1 MDLSGLLPVM
11 RESDAF
17 IALRRRLAQGRARA
31 RLIESARPLLLAALA
46 QEWQEPVV
54 VLTSRPEEARELAE
68 AFPSYL
74 GAGRPVH
81 LFPEPD
87 ALPYERLTPDPL
99 TNQQRL
105 DVLGLLLESSD
116 SPIIVASA
124 RAALHRTL
132 EPSVLRNAS
141 LHLRTGQRLTPEALA
156 LKALALGY
164 QQLSQVEAPGEMARR
179 GGIVDLFPPS
189 APFPVRIE
197 FVGSSIESLRQFEAA
212 SQRSVALVEAV
223 SLGPALEVAPRVG
236 ASLDALEE
244 QGLFAVSDPQ
254 AAARLRRELDALLR
268 GFPEE
273 DAAFY
278 APLFHDA
285 SLLDYLPSGG
295 LLVLDEP
302 SEIEAVLAHLHE
314 QADSSR
320 QALVATGQLSE
331 SFPSPLFDWAYLSER
346 WRDAPASLV
355 IEAWGDEEEA
365 DMVAFPFSAPTGYQG
380 RLGEALNDIR
390 SLTREGGR
398 ILVVSQQ
405 ARRLAELL
413 NERGLAVAVHE
424 DVREL
429 ASGVTLVR
437 GSLSGGWRLDPG
449 GELAREVA
457 PTAVLLTDAELFGFR
472 KQRRRLRRSVPR
484 APDPFLEFAEGDH
497 VVHVEH
503 GIARFTGITKV
514 AWEGTER
521 EYLVL
526 EYAEAD
532 RLYVPSDQS
541 DRVARYIGSRE
552 TPPTLNRLGSQDWAQ
567 TKESV
572 RQSVRALAF
581 DLLRL
586 YAQREVAPGLAI
598 GPDTVWQEE
607 MEAAFPYIETPD
619 QAKAVEEVKAD
630 MEQGRPMDRLV
641 CGDVGYGKTE
651 VALRAAFKAVMEG
664 YQVAMLVPT
673 TVLAQQHYLTFSQ
686 RLAPFPVRVD
696 VLSRFRTDAEQRE
709 VLEGLVGGDVDIII
723 GTHRL
728 LQKDVHFKNLGL
740 VVVDEEQRFGVTHKE
755 HLKRLRRE
763 VDILTLTATPIPRTL
778 HMALMGVR
786 DMSTIETPPEE
797 RLPIKTT
804 VAAFEERLLRE
815 AIRRELERGGQVYV
829 VHNRVHNIAGIAA
842 RVREAVPEASLVIG
856 HGQMPEEE
864 LERVMFD
871 FGQGKYDVLVCTTI
885 IESGLDI
892 PNVNTII
899 INQADRLGLAQ
910 LYQLRGRVGRS
921 TERAYAYLFYDQGK
935 RLTDAARMRLQTIF
949 EAAELGAG
957 FRIALR
963 DLEIRGAGNL
973 LGAEQSG
980 YIHSVGFELYSKL
993 LSEAAEQVK
1002 TEQGQQAAPATPPSR
1017 LQPTVDLPITALI
1030 PEDYVA
1036 DMSQR
1041 LLLYGRLAR
1050 AVTPGE
1056 VTELAQELRDRF
1068 GEPPEAVRNLLF
1080 LAEVKAIAFQ
1090 ARVQEVKQEGD
1101 WLVARVWEGVTLPR
1115 TWLEQELRNLG
1126 GGRQP
1131 IGQVRVNQVRL
1142 DLPRLRNRWRN
1153 LLIEVLRRMAQGPQ
1167 LVATVREA
1175 AVARGS

>member
-1 MDLSGLLPVM
+1 MDLSGLLPLV

-17 IALRRRLAQGRARA
+17 IALRRRLTQGRARA
-31 RLIESARPLLLAALA
+31 RLIESARPLLLSALA
-46 QEWQEPVV
+46 QEWQRPLV

-68 AFPSYL
+68 ALPSYL

-99 TNQQRL
+99 TTQQRL
-105 DVLGLLLESSD
+105 DVLGLLLESSNT
-116 SPIIVASA
+116 PIIVASA
-124 RAALHRTL
+124 RAALHKTL
-132 EPSVLRNAS
+132 EPSVLRDTS
-141 LHLRTGQRLTPEALA
+141 VHLRTGQRLTPEALA
-156 LKALALGY
+156 LKALSLGY
-164 QQLSQVEAPGEMARR
+164 RQLSQVEAPGEMARR

-212 SQRSVALVEAV
+212 SQRSIALVDAV
-223 SLGPALEVAPRVG
+223 SLGPALEVSPPP
-236 ASLDALEE
+236 STTLSTLEE
-244 QGLFAVSDPQ
+244 QGLLAMNDPE
-254 AAARLRRELDALLR
+254 AATRLRRELEALLR
-268 GFPEE
+268 GVPEE

-285 SLLDYLPSGG
+285 SLLDYLPPGT

-302 SEIEAVLAHLHE
+302 SEIEAVLAHVHE
-314 QADSSR
+314 QAEVSR
-320 QALVATGQLSE
+320 QSLIAAGQLSQA
-331 SFPSPLFDWAYLSER
+331 FPSPLFDWAYLSER
-346 WRDAPASLV
+346 WRDAPASLAL
-355 IEAWGDEEEA
+355 EAWGDEEEA
-365 DMVAFPFSAPTGYQG
+365 DIVAFPFSTPTGYQG
-380 RLGEALNDIR
+380 RLGQALSDIR
-390 SLTREGGR
+390 SLAREGGR

-413 NERGLAVAVHE
+413 NERGLAVPVHE
-424 DVREL
+424 DVRDL

-437 GSLSGGWRLDPG
+437 GSLSGGWRLNSG
-449 GELAREVA
+449 GELAPEVA
-457 PTAVLLTDAELFGFR
+457 ATAVLLTDAELFGFR

-484 APDPFLEFAEGDH
+484 APDPFLEFAEGDY

-503 GIARFTGITKV
+503 GIARFAGITKV

-532 RLYVPSDQS
+532 RLYVPTDQS

-664 YQVAMLVPT
+664 YQVAVLVPT

-696 VLSRFRTDAEQRE
+696 VLSRFRTDQEQRE
-709 VLEGLVGGDVDIII
+709 VLEALVGGDVDIII

-842 RVREAVPEASLVIG
+842 RVREAVPEASLAIG

-921 TERAYAYLFYDQGK
+921 TERAYAYLFYDRGK

-980 YIHSVGFELYSKL
+980 YIHSVGFELYGKL
-993 LSEAAEQVK
+993 LSEAVEQVK
-1002 TEQGQQAAPATPPSR
+1002 AEQGPQTAPSTPPSR

-1030 PEDYVA
+1030 PEDYVP

-1153 LLIEVLRRMAQGPQ
+1153 LLLEVLRRMAQGPQ
-1167 LVATVREA
+1167 LVQAAREQ
-1175 AVARGS
+1175 AVAR